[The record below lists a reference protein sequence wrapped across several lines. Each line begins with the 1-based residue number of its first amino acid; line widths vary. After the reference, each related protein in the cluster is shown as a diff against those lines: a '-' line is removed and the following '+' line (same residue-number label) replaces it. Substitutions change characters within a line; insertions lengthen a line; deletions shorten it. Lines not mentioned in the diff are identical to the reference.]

1 VKHRI
6 SLIKIHR
13 RLRMTKI
20 EDMHQ
25 EVKNHI
31 EALKDSENEDLKLLL
46 AHLDRLFTYV
56 TNYVERIG

>member
-1 VKHRI
+1 MKHRI

>member
-1 VKHRI
+1 
-6 SLIKIHR
+6 
-13 RLRMTKI
+13 MTKI

-31 EALKDSENEDLKLLL
+31 EAIKDTENEDLKLLL
-46 AHLDRLFTYV
+46 AHLDRLYTYL